1 MITEN
6 DKRKDKFF
14 PMDHVEFN
22 NCIAFALRNGDR
34 RVAYS
39 KIKGNIHIGGM
50 ADTFEDAL
58 YWCKKFYDEDNDI
71 DLCIGDFSKGE
82 CIWSTIDI
90 LHELGYVSHKEYD
103 EYIDNLDLDD

>member
-1 MITEN
+1 MITDN
-6 DKRKDKFF
+6 DKRRDKFCE
-14 PMDHVEFN
+14 MDHIEFN

-34 RVAYS
+34 KVAYS
-39 KIKGNIHIGGM
+39 KIKDGKHMGGM

-82 CIWSTIDI
+82 CIWDTISI
-90 LHELGYVSHKEYD
+90 LHEIGYVSDEEYD
-103 EYIDNLDLDD
+103 KYIDSIDLDD